1 MEYVTMYKFYCGGT
15 FGFDFLENGYR
26 QKAATDYRAVLLG
39 DAPIPSPSAIPLP
52 DKVEHW

>member
-1 MEYVTMYKFYCGGT
+1 MYKFYCGGT